1 MERFFVEDIFIHL
14 TSVATCS
21 SSKCLTFQTI
31 KHIHSSYVC
40 IVNRQWSHSSKC
52 YKKNF
57 LTTGWRTP
65 ESQTTIYFHSD
76 KASQFPI
83 SSAWCKHHLIFSP
96 RQWYHKTLPLCLFA
110 LQSCQLT
117 IVAPL
122 CQAQPHAIY
131 RSSVDKE
138 SMFGVGYSFSLQR
151 ASGGWWKMMHQAV
164 DPRLRAWL
172 WYIGY
177 IQACSLFSVT
187 TSLKV
192 GCMLIYR

>member
-1 MERFFVEDIFIHL
+1 MFALSKGNGAIHL
-14 TSVATCS
+14 NPTRS
-21 SSKCLTFQTI
+21 Q
-31 KHIHSSYVC
+31 
-40 IVNRQWSHSSKC
+40 
-52 YKKNF
+52 NF

-117 IVAPL
+117 IVVPL

-138 SMFGVGYSFSLQR
+138 SMFWLGYSFSLCFREQVEADEKWCIR
-151 ASGGWWKMMHQAV
+151 LLTPGSGHDCDTLDISKHVAYSQ
-164 DPRLRAWL
+164 
-172 WYIGY
+172 
-177 IQACSLFSVT
+177 
-187 TSLKV
+187 
-192 GCMLIYR
+192 